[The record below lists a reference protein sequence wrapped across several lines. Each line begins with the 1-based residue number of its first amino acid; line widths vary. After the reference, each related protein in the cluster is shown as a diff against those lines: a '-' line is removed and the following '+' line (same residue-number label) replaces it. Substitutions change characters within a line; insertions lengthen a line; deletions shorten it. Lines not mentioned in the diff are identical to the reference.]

1 MSTENLHRQDAIK
14 KLQEMVNKIDIGML
28 CTQLKESSF
37 IHAVPM
43 SKQEV
48 DEEGNIWMLFSSDSD
63 SYNNITD
70 NDEVSLLYSDVSSYS
85 FLSINGIATI
95 SRDPA
100 RIEKYWNKAVEAW
113 FEGKDDERIRILQVT
128 PIEAHYWD
136 NKTNKLITFLKV
148 AASAVS
154 GKKMDIGREG
164 NLNI

>member
-1 MSTENLHRQDAIK
+1 
-14 KLQEMVNKIDIGML
+14 
-28 CTQLKESSF
+28 
-37 IHAVPM
+37 
-43 SKQEV
+43 
-48 DEEGNIWMLFSSDSD
+48 
-63 SYNNITD
+63 
-70 NDEVSLLYSDVSSYS
+70 LLYSDVSSYS

-100 RIEKYWNKAVEAW
+100 RIEEYWNKAVEAW